1 MYDRTVT
8 MMLPPGAKTR
18 AQRAAELLY
27 PKGERY
33 LRDPVGWAADRA
45 GLELWSKQREILNS
59 VRDRRMTAV
68 HSCHEVGKSFIA
80 SATVCWWLDTHLP
93 GEARVVTTAPTA
105 PQVKAILW
113 HEINRLHRSAGL
125 GGRTNLTEWYM
136 GNELVA
142 FGRKPSDY
150 STSAFQ
156 GLHARYF
163 LVVLDEAC
171 GIPINLW
178 NAASTLVANE
188 HSRILAIGN
197 PDDPSGEFAANCRP
211 DSGWNVIKIG
221 YADTPN
227 FTGEPVSDKLKD
239 LLIHPEWVEGR
250 RAKWGEQ
257 SALFQAKCEGN
268 FPTVGDPF
276 QVIAHAWATQCRWL
290 DLPVPPAGVEREA
303 GLDVGAGNDR
313 TVVTVR
319 AGNKVLAQKT
329 FVSADPERSTGEVA
343 LFLREWKVRRVKV
356 DSIGVGWG
364 IYGALRTSSRYHH
377 PNDAGTVHDAQVIPI
392 NVAESASP
400 SQQHLYWNRRAEL
413 WFMGREL
420 SKERTW
426 DLSALEDDV
435 LDDLVVEL
443 TTPRYEIMDSKGR
456 VKIESKEKI
465 RKRTG
470 TSPDLA
476 ESLLMAFAPATWEAK
491 SSPDP
496 LLAAPSLLTALP
508 VGESWAGP
516 VGLGERGW

>member
-1 MYDRTVT
+1 
-8 MMLPPGAKTR
+8 MLPPGAKTR

-27 PKGERY
+27 PKGEQWMH
-33 LRDPVGWAADRA
+33 DPVGWARER
-45 GLELWSKQREILNS
+45 GRLELWSKQEEILRSVAANS
-59 VRDRRMTAV
+59 QTAV

-80 SATVCWWLDTHLP
+80 ATTVCWWLDTHLP

-125 GGRTNLTEWYM
+125 PGRTNMTEWYI
-136 GNELVA
+136 GNEMVA
-142 FGRKPSDY
+142 FGRKPSDHNN
-150 STSAFQ
+150 SAFQ
-156 GLHARYF
+156 GIHARYF

-171 GIPINLW
+171 GIPLQLW
-178 NAASTLVANE
+178 NAASTLAANE
-188 HSRILAIGN
+188 HSRVLAIGN

-211 DSGWNVIKIG
+211 DSGWNIIKIG
-221 YADTPN
+221 YRDTPN
-227 FTGEPVSDKLKD
+227 FTGEPVSQKLKD
-239 LLIHPEWVEGR
+239 LLIHESWVEAR
-250 RAKWGEQ
+250 RKKWGQE
-257 SALFQAKCEGN
+257 SALFQAKCEGE

-276 QVIAHAWATQCRWL
+276 QVIAHAWATKCRWL
-290 DLPVPPAGVEREA
+290 DLPTPAAGVERDA

-319 AGNKVLAQKT
+319 AGDKVLAQKT
-329 FVSADPERSTGEVA
+329 FISPDPEKSTGEVA

-377 PNDAGTVHDAQVIPI
+377 PHDPLATHDAQVIPI
-392 NVAESASP
+392 NVAESPSP

-413 WFMGREL
+413 WFLGREL
-420 SKERTW
+420 SKEGRW

-435 LDDLVVEL
+435 LDDLISEL
-443 TTPRYEIMDSKGR
+443 TTPRYEIVDSKGK
-456 VKIESKEKI
+456 VKIESKDKI

-470 TSPDLA
+470 VSPDLA
-476 ESLLMAFAPATWEAK
+476 ESLLLSFAPATWEAK
-491 SSPDP
+491 SAPDQ
-496 LLAAPSLLTALP
+496 LLQGPSLLTALP
-508 VGESWAGP
+508 ARESWGGP